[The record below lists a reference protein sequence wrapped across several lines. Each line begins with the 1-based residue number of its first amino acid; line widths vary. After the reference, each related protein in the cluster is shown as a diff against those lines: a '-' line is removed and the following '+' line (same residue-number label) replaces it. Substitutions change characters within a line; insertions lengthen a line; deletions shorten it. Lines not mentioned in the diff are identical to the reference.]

1 MNNLDKIATK
11 KRLNWADDFEE
22 ADKNIEWKVRS
33 AIISARVLLFLKR
46 KESMDRAALAEKM
59 DVSVQYLSKLLKGKE
74 NMTLKTITRLEF
86 HTGLDLINVI
96 GEDQNINHAKSVKG
110 PHHRIDLEKQTFKPS
125 TRALQPSTTK
135 VVSLRYNKTDIINTS
150 SESKVG

>member
-1 MNNLDKIATK
+1 MNDLDKIATK

-22 ADKNIEWKVRS
+22 ADNNIEWRVRS

-74 NMTLKTITRLEF
+74 NMTLKTITRLESY
-86 HTGLDLINVI
+86 TGLDLINVI
-96 GEDQNINHAKSVKG
+96 GENQNTNNVKSVHG
-110 PHHRIDLEKQTFKPS
+110 GHHRVDVEKQTLPVIHRPMQASK
-125 TRALQPSTTK
+125 AK
-135 VVSLRYNKTDIINTS
+135 VINIRIESKSVTTS